1 MYRRLLPNGPKAFT
15 LIELLVVIAIIAVL
29 IGLLLPA
36 VQKVREAAYRAQS
49 SNNLK
54 QIGLACHNCNDT
66 HGHMP
71 PSIGSFPTGDP
82 DSNKWLTGHR
92 PAAYG
97 TIQFFLLPY
106 IEQEATFKMSFDQ
119 SWRFTS
125 AGGFADPVIKTY
137 ISPLDP
143 TLFPDQKADDW
154 HPNDPEKRG
163 EVSYHANWHAF
174 GGGWGDDWQFG
185 GNARLSVSFPDGTS
199 NTIGFFERY
208 SRCGNGTSTGD
219 WNSNIY
225 ASRMWAECGP
235 NPGPIA
241 QHYDESNNDVLIRR
255 WLGPVWWIALKGG
268 YDPAAGVPKPKDY
281 PIDPMT
287 GQSKYMT
294 AIQNRPLLNQCEP
307 SRLQAMSASGM
318 LVVMMDGSVRQVN
331 TNISVHTLAKA
342 IVPDDT
348 FALGS
353 DW

>member
-1 MYRRLLPNGPKAFT
+1 MFRRLLPNGPRAFT

-36 VQKVREAAYRAQS
+36 VQKAREAAYRAQS

-54 QIGLACHNCNDT
+54 QIALATHNCNDNY
-66 HGHMP
+66 GKLP
-71 PSIGSFPTGDP
+71 PTIGSYPSGDP
-82 DSNKWLTGHR
+82 DSGKWHTGQR
-92 PAAYG
+92 PAG
-97 TIQFFLLPY
+97 FGSMQFFLLPY
-106 IEQEATFKMSFDQ
+106 LEQDEVFRRSYDQ
-119 SWRFTS
+119 SWRFTD
-125 AGGFADPVIKTY
+125 AGGFADPVIKQF

-154 HPNDPEKRG
+154 HPNDPQKRG
-163 EVSYHANWHAF
+163 QCSYHSNWHAY
-174 GGGWGDDWQFG
+174 GGGWGEDWQFG
-185 GNARLSVSFPDGTS
+185 GNVRMADGFPDGTS

-208 SRCGNGTSTGD
+208 ARCGNGTSVGD

-268 YDPAAGVPKPKDY
+268 YDPQGGAPKPRDY
-281 PIDPMT
+281 PIDPTT
-287 GQSKYMT
+287 GLSKYMT
-294 AIQNRPLLNQCEP
+294 AIQVRPTMQDCAP
-307 SRLQAMSASGM
+307 SRLQAMSSGGM
-318 LVVMMDGSVRQVN
+318 LVSMVDGSVRVVSP
-331 TNISVHTLAKA
+331 NISVHTLAKA
-342 IVPDDT
+342 VVRDDGL
-348 FALGS
+348 AMGS